1 MSGDR
6 YNHKRLYRRLQSVL
20 RSAPQNALQVA
31 QRAQALRV
39 AASREPRRRNQI
51 LHGVGDRAARRPGSG
66 GKAATVLPCPS
77 HSAGGF
83 HPSGPF
89 RDPQGMMPLAPVP
102 GRPQQYARVI
112 KTEEKG
118 SDVNL
123 ATHLLHDA
131 HRGRFEVAVIVS
143 NDSDL
148 LEPIKIV
155 REGLGKKVGVLNPH
169 KRPSRALLPIST
181 SSRRSRG
188 RASGLAVPRSNE
200 RPGWDFS
207 QVDKVVRPDRR
218 IVKRETA
225 AALTHSSPP
234 RRSRSSLALPGQRR
248 KRRWNYEFE
257 SAFLRQ

>member
-1 MSGDR
+1 M
-6 YNHKRLYRRLQSVL
+6 RRLCELLPPGNPV
-20 RSAPQNALQVA
+20 AEIKYYTALVTT
-31 QRAQALRV
+31 R
-39 AASREPRRRNQI
+39 P
-51 LHGVGDRAARRPGSG
+51 GDPDQAARRQLYSRALRTLPGVSIHLG
-66 GKAATVLPCPS
+66 HFVTHEV
-77 HSAGGF
+77 
-83 HPSGPF
+83 
-89 RDPQGMMPLAPVP
+89 MMPLAPVP

-131 HRGRFEVAVIVS
+131 YRGRFEVAVIVS

-155 REGLGKKVGVLNPH
+155 REELGKKVGVLNPH

-207 QVDKVVRPDRR
+207 QVGKVVRPDRR

-248 KRRWNYEFE
+248 KRRWDSEFE
-257 SAFLRQ
+257 SAFLHQ

>member
-77 HSAGGF
+77 HSAGCF

-89 RDPQGMMPLAPVP
+89 RDPRGDDAACAGSGAPAAI
-102 GRPQQYARVI
+102 RARHQDR
-112 KTEEKG
+112 EKG

-207 QVDKVVRPDRR
+207 QVGKVVRPDRR

>member
-1 MSGDR
+1 LLPPGNPVAEIKYYTALVTARPGDPD
-6 YNHKRLYRRLQSVL
+6 Q
-20 RSAPQNALQVA
+20 
-31 QRAQALRV
+31 
-39 AASREPRRRNQI
+39 
-51 LHGVGDRAARRPGSG
+51 AARRQLYSRALRTLPGVSIHLG
-66 GKAATVLPCPS
+66 HFVTHEV
-77 HSAGGF
+77 
-83 HPSGPF
+83 
-89 RDPQGMMPLAPVP
+89 MTPLAPVP

-118 SDVNL
+118 LDVNL

-131 HRGRFEVAVIVS
+131 HR
-143 NDSDL
+143 
-148 LEPIKIV
+148 
-155 REGLGKKVGVLNPH
+155 GKKVGVLNPH

-207 QVDKVVRPDRR
+207 QVGKVVRPDRR